1 MLFFDALCF
10 QLFRFFFVAFAFC
23 DKFFRK
29 GCFCVFFAL
38 VKVVDA
44 VLFADFLTFRDKFLF
59 LHESKEAAKEQQH
72 TRRHRSENNRISIDR
87 QREHK
92 RDGVNNERNR
102 AACTAAKI
110 DNRVCLRAQGFGR
123 DVGHKRD
130 CRASERCHR
139 DKDKQ
144 QNHHINRKAGFTFRR
159 FRNIFVNFVG
169 NIVVHA
175 RRDVFVVMVVVFLY
189 ALIRFAVWRIPDKHD
204 FAVFLFGFDFNA
216 VVSIRRTAKP

>member
-10 QLFRFFFVAFAFC
+10 QRFRFFFVAFAFC

-29 GCFCVFFAL
+29 GCFCAFFAL

-59 LHESKEAAKEQQH
+59 LNESKEAAKEQQH
-72 TRRHRSENNRISIDR
+72 TRRHRSEDNRISIDR

-102 AACTAAKI
+102 TACTAAKI

-130 CRASERCHR
+130 RRASERCHR

-169 NIVVHA
+169 NIVVHT
-175 RRDVFVVMVVVFLY
+175 RRDVFIVMVVVFLY
-189 ALIRFAVWRIPDKHD
+189 ALIRFAARSISDKND

-216 VVSIRRTAKP
+216 VVSIRRAAKP